1 MLTDNPPKS
10 WLTDAEP
17 VGGNGDHGWIA
28 AGDVASG
35 MVDSRDDSDGVVVP
49 HTDNSRR
56 SEGVIEIDAPVTV
69 DVGVNTEFGEA
80 TRVMS
85 VTGVRDIMTVG
96 CKIAEGRGWTF
107 TSDTS
112 GAGAPPYYL
121 TSNATPYSTHHCG
134 DG

>member
-10 WLTDAEP
+10 WLTDVEP
-17 VGGNGDHGWIA
+17 VGGNGDHVGIA

-35 MVDSRDDSDGVVVP
+35 MIDSRDDSDGVVVP

-80 TRVMS
+80 TRIMVPATVDIAAGKRS
-85 VTGVRDIMTVG
+85 VDVRDTDLGLDDTNVNKG
-96 CKIAEGRGWTF
+96 SGD
-107 TSDTS
+107 SDGVVTS
-112 GAGAPPYYL
+112 GVEPADNVDA
-121 TSNATPYSTHHCG
+121 
-134 DG
+134 